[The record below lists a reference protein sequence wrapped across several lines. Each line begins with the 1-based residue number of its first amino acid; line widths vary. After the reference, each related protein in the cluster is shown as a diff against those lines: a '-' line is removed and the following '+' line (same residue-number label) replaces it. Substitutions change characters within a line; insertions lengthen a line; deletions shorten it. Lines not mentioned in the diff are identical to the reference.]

1 MNVFLAAVAGLA
13 LGALL
18 TWLLV
23 QSRYAAR
30 LASAVTERDGL
41 RTQVHALTAASDED
55 RQVAAELGPLRATL
69 QHVHEQVAEL
79 ERAREQQFGAL
90 GAGLVDVRRVTDQLR
105 SETATLTGALKTST
119 HAGQWG
125 EAELRRI
132 LEASGMLPRVDFEE
146 QLSGTNR
153 DGTGVRPDA
162 VVKLP
167 GDKLL
172 VVDAKAPTGKFLAAS
187 AAGLTDT
194 ERAALLA
201 EHANALR
208 GYVDSLGKKAY
219 WTAFDN
225 TPELV
230 ICFVPSEALLAAALR
245 TDPALF
251 ERAITQKVVLA
262 SPASLFAI
270 LRATSLAWQ
279 QDSLTA
285 NAQHLLQVG
294 RDLYDRLST
303 LGTHA
308 ATLGKS
314 LEKSVASY
322 NALVGSLESRVL
334 VTARKLHEL
343 GIADQPLAVTHPLEA
358 SPRSLSAP
366 ELVDALPD
374 VDRPQLDYRITPTE
388 PIQDRDSA

>member
-1 MNVFLAAVAGLA
+1 MNVLLAALAGLV
-13 LGALL
+13 LGAVL

-41 RTQVHALTAASDED
+41 RTQVQSLTAVSAED

-79 ERAREQQFGAL
+79 ERAREHQFGAL
-90 GAGLVDVRRVTDQLR
+90 GQGLTDVRRVTDQLR

-132 LEASGMLPRVDFEE
+132 LEASGMLPRVDFDE
-146 QLSGTNR
+146 QRSGTNR
-153 DGTGVRPDA
+153 DGAGVRPDA

-167 GDKLL
+167 GDKVL

-187 AAGLTDT
+187 ADGLSDT
-194 ERAALLA
+194 ERAALLVQ
-201 EHANALR
+201 HATALR

-245 TDPALF
+245 ADPALF
-251 ERAITQKVVLA
+251 DRALGQKVVLA

-270 LRATSLAWQ
+270 LRATAFAWQ

-285 NAQHLLQVG
+285 NAKELLGIG

-303 LGTHA
+303 LGTHT

-322 NALVGSLESRVL
+322 NALVGNLESRVL

-343 GIADQPLAVTHPLEA
+343 GVADQTLAVTRPLETA
-358 SPRSLSAP
+358 PRSLSAP

-374 VDRPQLDYRITPTE
+374 VDRPELDFRVADAATGA
-388 PIQDRDSA
+388 QRSAG

>member
-1 MNVFLAAVAGLA
+1 MNVFLAALAGFV
-13 LGALL
+13 LGAVL
-18 TWLLV
+18 TWLVV

-30 LASAVTERDGL
+30 LATAVTERDGL
-41 RTQVHALTAASDED
+41 RTQVQSLAAASTED
-55 RQVAAELGPLRATL
+55 RHTAAELAPMRATL
-69 QHVHEQVAEL
+69 QHVYEQVAEL

-90 GAGLVDVRRVTDQLR
+90 GSGLTDVRRVTDQLR

-146 QLSGTNR
+146 QTSGINR
-153 DGTGVRPDA
+153 DGSGVRPDA
-162 VVKLP
+162 IVKLP
-167 GDKLL
+167 GDKIL

-187 AAGLTDT
+187 ADGLSDT
-194 ERAALLA
+194 ERAQLLA
-201 EHANALR
+201 QHATALR

-245 TDPALF
+245 ADPALF
-251 ERAITQKVVLA
+251 ERAIEQKVVLA

-279 QDSLTA
+279 QDSLTT
-285 NAQHLLQVG
+285 NARELLKVG
-294 RDLYDRLST
+294 QELYERLST
-303 LGTHA
+303 LGTHT

-314 LEKSVASY
+314 LEKSVATY

-334 VTARKLHEL
+334 VSARKLHEL
-343 GIADQPLAVTHPLEA
+343 GVAGEPPAPIQPLEVA
-358 SPRSLSAP
+358 PRSLSAP
-366 ELVDALPD
+366 ELVEALPD
-374 VDRPQLDYRITPTE
+374 VDRPELDFRVSAAASE
-388 PIQDRDSA
+388 ADRATG